1 MVLTL
6 KESYCDTGQH
16 MVLLTEDIG
25 QHMVLL
31 TEDTHLETLLLSWG
45 RRSNPR
51 KCLGRVEMIFWL

>member
-6 KESYCDTGQH
+6 KESYCDT
-16 MVLLTEDIG
+16 G